1 MSGSPT
7 KYEINKGVN
16 RPIEFRGLKAQYI
29 YYLAIGLAGLLT
41 GFSIMYIAGVPVYL
55 CVPVVLLAGAV
66 LFWIVYRYSHR
77 YGEHGLMKAIAYRQ
91 VPSAILSRQRKIF
104 RQLNNQKEQ
113 KKRDDR
119 HNGYSRPYPGGNHTQ
134 E

>member
-1 MSGSPT
+1 MNQI

-29 YYLAIGLAGLLT
+29 YYLAAGLAGLLV

-66 LFWIVYRYSHR
+66 LFWMVYRYSHR
-77 YGEHGLMKAIAYRQ
+77 YGKHGLMKAIAYRQ
-91 VPSAILSRQRKIF
+91 VPTAISFHSEKIF
-104 RQLNNQKEQ
+104 RQLHQPKEK
-113 KKRDDR
+113 KKR
-119 HNGYSRPYPGGNHTQ
+119 
-134 E
+134 